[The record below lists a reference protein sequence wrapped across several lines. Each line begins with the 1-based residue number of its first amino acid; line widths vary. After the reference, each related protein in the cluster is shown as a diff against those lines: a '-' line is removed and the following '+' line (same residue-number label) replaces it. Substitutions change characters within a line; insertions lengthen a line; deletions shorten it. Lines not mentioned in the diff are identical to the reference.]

1 MKSTIKSH
9 QFPSPVNT
17 HNIQWLFQERRH
29 ISLRRFL
36 LIGACEVIPG
46 KALST
51 GTSLTLP
58 RWGGDFMVYGDA
70 PGSISWWF
78 HEDLMSYYCHSMVK
92 YWGLMSDYMVGDDH
106 SDYVVISYQFHSG

>member
-1 MKSTIKSH
+1 VTVSRTAPH
-9 QFPSPVNT
+9 FAQA
-17 HNIQWLFQERRH
+17 
-29 ISLRRFL
+29 FL

-70 PGSISWWF
+70 PGSISW
-78 HEDLMSYYCHSMVK
+78 
-92 YWGLMSDYMVGDDH
+92 
-106 SDYVVISYQFHSG
+106 